1 MGPTDDVD
9 RAAKASP
16 LYAKYGTRVDTR
28 ARASCSRRAWPR
40 PRRRLS
46 RPARRPAGR
55 GPQAERASQG
65 GSRSSRRGLA
75 AVGKF
80 LTSRQGQSI
89 EKQVLRGVFGM
100 LKKR

>member
-1 MGPTDDVD
+1 MAPPAPAPAPDGGPT
-9 RAAKASP
+9 P
-16 LYAKYGTRVDTR
+16 
-28 ARASCSRRAWPR
+28 
-40 PRRRLS
+40 
-46 RPARRPAGR
+46 PAGT
-55 GPQAERASQG
+55 PAPNEHHKAAAAAAG
-65 GSRSSRRGLA
+65 GGVA